1 MAVAI
6 VVRGRFAHQVIT
18 FDDETAA
25 RAHLASNPGLRNV
38 MLRTG
43 GETGEPEFLAV
54 DESNITPP
62 E

>member
-6 VVRGRFAHQVIT
+6 VVRGRFAHEAIT

-25 RAHLASNPGLRNV
+25 RAYLVLNPGLRNV

-43 GETGEPEFLAV
+43 GDTGEPEFLAV
-54 DESNITPP
+54 DDSNITP
-62 E
+62 